1 MDNYKNTP
9 YEESYFCK
17 DVMQAGERELYWL
30 KKYTEGML
38 RAQRGAQGHEYLR
51 YFFKQ
56 AHSHVMN
63 RIVSMKYKH
72 L

>member
-1 MDNYKNTP
+1 
-9 YEESYFCK
+9 
-17 DVMQAGERELYWL
+17 MQAGERELYWL

-38 RAQRGAQGHEYLR
+38 RAQRGAQGNEYLR

-56 AHSHVMN
+56 AHTHVMN

-72 L
+72 LWTKKSPS

>member
-1 MDNYKNTP
+1 
-9 YEESYFCK
+9 
-17 DVMQAGERELYWL
+17 MQAGERELYWL

-38 RAQRGAQGHEYLR
+38 RAQRGAQGNEYLR

-56 AHSHVMN
+56 AHTHVMN